1 MTYKTWILSLCLP
14 ALAIAACADE
24 TQPVNEA
31 EPTSESPP
39 EEVEPEEA
47 GAGGS
52 DEQPAPVADCPHQ
65 GPPVIDPNS
74 LQACPSYVCG
84 GGAHCVPWSLVP
96 GEQAELLAAC
106 NKDSAC
112 VPDNMIE
119 TMGNFLLE
127 PCDAVL
133 GLEGRCVSSC
143 IPQVA
148 ERADSLSQASC
159 GEFELCVPCYDPLSG
174 EDTGVC
180 SMTCDVG
187 PAEPPPPELPSCC
200 GDDSGTCIP
209 KEVLPQEAL
218 DGLTSKT
225 CESDSMCVPNVMIDP
240 TFEGEPCAP
249 DIILQML
256 GIDDGACLPE
266 CLDAVSGIGRGS
278 CPAGFKCAP
287 CDALGEST
295 GACGDPW

>member
-1 MTYKTWILSLCLP
+1 MSYKTWLLSLLVP

-24 TQPVNEA
+24 SEPVSDVA
-31 EPTSESPP
+31 PTSEPP
-39 EEVEPEEA
+39 AEEPLPEEA
-47 GAGGS
+47 GEGGTA
-52 DEQPAPVADCPHQ
+52 ELPEPEADCPHQ
-65 GPPVIDPNS
+65 GAPVIDPAS
-74 LQACPSYVCG
+74 LPACPSYVCG

-106 NKDSAC
+106 NQESAC
-112 VPDNMIE
+112 VPDAMIE

-127 PCDAVL
+127 SCTGVL

-148 ERADSLSQASC
+148 ERADSLTQETC

-187 PAEPPPPELPSCC
+187 PSDPPPPDLPTCC
-200 GDDSGTCIP
+200 PGDTGTCIP

-218 DGLTSKT
+218 DGLTEKS
-225 CESDSMCVPNVMIDP
+225 CDADSMCVPNEMIDP

-278 CPAGFKCAP
+278 CGPGYKCAP